1 MNCSEAKNISIR
13 AVLESFSLF
22 PSKENPRTAFYF
34 AFDREEKTPSL
45 SVDFINNTAFDFG
58 TGKSYDSISIVQ
70 AMKRCSVSDALKY
83 LEPFDFS
90 FQKQKQ
96 NLNLHQNLKV
106 ESLPKGYEIIDVK
119 EIQHP
124 ALLDYL
130 KSRNV
135 EDQKKWVEEV
145 HYRMNDKN
153 YFGIGF
159 KNDSGGYEIRNAY
172 SKICLGK
179 KDSTSINNDSKGVRI
194 FEGFF
199 DFLSFKKV
207 ENYLEKETSDYIIL
221 NSVSMVHK
229 IKKALENYNNIELYF
244 DNDEAGTRAVELVK
258 NEMKNAEDCRV
269 LYSGF
274 KDVNEWLIQ
283 NNPREER
290 QIKYRRR

>member
-1 MNCSEAKNISIR
+1 MNCSEAKNISIK

-22 PSKENPRTAFYF
+22 PSKENSRTAFYF
-34 AFDREEKTPSL
+34 ALDREEKTPSL
-45 SVDFINNTAFDFG
+45 SVDFSKNTAFDFG
-58 TGKSYDSISIVQ
+58 TGKSYDTIAIVQ
-70 AMKRCSVSDALKY
+70 AMKRCSVSEALKY
-83 LEPFDFS
+83 LEQFNFS
-90 FQKQKQ
+90 FQKQKIK
-96 NLNLHQNLKV
+96 L
-106 ESLPKGYEIIDVK
+106 EILPKGYEIIDVK

-135 EDQKKWVEEV
+135 EDQKKWVEEI

-172 SKICLGK
+172 SKICLDK
-179 KDSTSINNDSKGVRI
+179 KDITSIKNGSQDVRV

-207 ENYLEKETSDYIIL
+207 ESYLEKETSDYIIL
-221 NSVSMVHK
+221 NSVSMIHK
-229 IKKALENYNNIELYF
+229 IKNSLKNYKNVELYF
-244 DNDEAGTRAVELVK
+244 DNDEAGTRAVEIIK
-258 NEMKNAEDCRV
+258 NDLKNAEDCRV

-274 KDVNEWLIQ
+274 KDLNDWLIQ
-283 NNPREER
+283 NNPTEER
-290 QIKYRRR
+290 QVKYRRR

>member
-22 PSKENPRTAFYF
+22 PSNENSRTAFYL
-34 AFDREEKTPSL
+34 AIDREEKTPSL
-45 SVDFINNTAFDFG
+45 SVDFSKNTAFDFG

-70 AMKRCSVSDALKY
+70 TMKKCSVSDALKY
-83 LEPFDFS
+83 LEQFNFS
-90 FQKQKQ
+90 FQE
-96 NLNLHQNLKV
+96 QNLKL
-106 ESLPKGYEIIDVK
+106 ENLPKGYEIIDVK
-119 EIQHP
+119 KIQHP

-130 KSRNV
+130 KNRYV
-135 EDQKKWVEEV
+135 EDQKKWVEEM

-153 YFGIGF
+153 HFGIGF

-179 KDSTSINNDSKGVRI
+179 KDITSIKNGSKDVRV

-221 NSVSMVHK
+221 NSVSMIYK
-229 IKKALENYNNIELYF
+229 IKNLLENYKNIELYF
-244 DNDEAGTRAVELVK
+244 DNDEAGTRAVEMIK
-258 NEMKNAEDCRV
+258 NDLKNAEDCRV

-274 KDVNEWLIQ
+274 KDLNDWLIQ
-283 NNPREER
+283 NNPTEER
-290 QIKYRRR
+290 QVKYRRR

>member
-1 MNCSEAKNISIR
+1 MNCSEAKNISIK
-13 AVLESFSLF
+13 AVLESFSFF
-22 PSKENPRTAFYF
+22 PSKENSRTAFYF
-34 AFDREEKTPSL
+34 ALDREEKTPSL
-45 SVDFINNTAFDFG
+45 SVDFIKNTAFDFG

-70 AMKRCSVSDALKY
+70 AVKKCSVSDALKY
-83 LEPFDFS
+83 LEQFNFS
-90 FQKQKQ
+90 FQKQ
-96 NLNLHQNLKV
+96 NLKL
-106 ESLPKGYEIIDVK
+106 ENLPKGYEIIDVK

-124 ALLDYL
+124 ALIHYL

-135 EDQKKWVEEV
+135 EDQKKWVEEI

-172 SKICLGK
+172 SKICLDK
-179 KDSTSINNDSKGVRI
+179 KDITSIKNDSKDVRI

-221 NSVSMVHK
+221 NSVSMIHK
-229 IKKALENYNNIELYF
+229 VKNSLENYKNIDLYF
-244 DNDEAGTRAVELVK
+244 DNDEAGTRAVEMIK
-258 NEMKNAEDCRV
+258 NDLKNAGDCRV

-274 KDVNEWLIQ
+274 KDLNDWLIQ
-283 NNPREER
+283 NNPTEER
-290 QIKYRRR
+290 QVKYRRR

>member
-1 MNCSEAKNISIR
+1 MNCSEAKNISIK
-13 AVLESFSLF
+13 AVLESFSFF
-22 PSKENPRTAFYF
+22 PSKENSRTAFYF
-34 AFDREEKTPSL
+34 ALDREEKTPSL
-45 SVDFINNTAFDFG
+45 SVDFIKNTAFDFG

-70 AMKRCSVSDALKY
+70 AVKKCSVSDALKY
-83 LEPFDFS
+83 LEQFNFS
-90 FQKQKQ
+90 FQKQ
-96 NLNLHQNLKV
+96 NLKL
-106 ESLPKGYEIIDVK
+106 ENLPKGYEIIDVK

-135 EDQKKWVEEV
+135 EDQKKWVEEI

-179 KDSTSINNDSKGVRI
+179 KDITSIKNDSKDVRV

-207 ENYLEKETSDYIIL
+207 ENYLKKGTSDYLIL
-221 NSVSMVHK
+221 NSVSMIHK
-229 IKKALENYNNIELYF
+229 VKNSLENYKHIELYF
-244 DNDEAGTRAVELVK
+244 DNDEAGTRAVEMIK
-258 NEMKNAEDCRV
+258 NDLKNAEDCRI
-269 LYSGF
+269 LYSSF
-274 KDVNEWLIQ
+274 KDLNDWLIHE
-283 NNPREER
+283 NPSNER
-290 QIKYRRR
+290 QFKYKRR

>member
-22 PSKENPRTAFYF
+22 PSKEHTRTAFYF
-34 AFDREEKTPSL
+34 ALDREEKTPSL
-45 SVDFINNTAFDFG
+45 SVDFIKNTAFDFG
-58 TGKSYDSISIVQ
+58 TGKSYDIISIVQ
-70 AMKRCSVSDALKY
+70 TMKRCSVSDALKY
-83 LEPFDFS
+83 LEQFNFS
-90 FQKQKQ
+90 FQKQ
-96 NLNLHQNLKV
+96 NLKL
-106 ESLPKGYEIIDVK
+106 ENLRKDYEIIDVK

-135 EDQKKWVEEV
+135 EDQKKWVEEI

-179 KDSTSINNDSKGVRI
+179 KDITSIKNDSKDVRV

-199 DFLSFKKV
+199 DFLSFKNV
-207 ENYLEKETSDYIIL
+207 ESYLEKETSDYLIL
-221 NSVSMVHK
+221 NSITMIHK
-229 IKKALENYNNIELYF
+229 VKNEIENYKNIELYF
-244 DNDEAGTRAVELVK
+244 DNDEAGTRAVEIMK
-258 NEMKNAEDCRV
+258 NDLKNAEDCRV

-274 KDVNEWLIQ
+274 KDLNDWLIQ
-283 NNPREER
+283 NNPTEER
-290 QIKYRRR
+290 QVKYRRR

>member
-22 PSKENPRTAFYF
+22 PSNENSRTAFYL
-34 AFDREEKTPSL
+34 AIDREEKTPSL
-45 SVDFINNTAFDFG
+45 SVDFSKNTAFDFG

-70 AMKRCSVSDALKY
+70 TMKKCSVSDALKY
-83 LEPFDFS
+83 LEQFNFS
-90 FQKQKQ
+90 FQE
-96 NLNLHQNLKV
+96 QNLKL
-106 ESLPKGYEIIDVK
+106 ENLPKGYEIIDVK

-130 KSRNV
+130 KNRNV
-135 EDQKKWVEEV
+135 EDQKKWVEEI

-172 SKICLGK
+172 SKICLEK
-179 KDSTSINNDSKGVRI
+179 KDITSLKNDSKDVRI

-221 NSVSMVHK
+221 NSVSMIYK
-229 IKKALENYNNIELYF
+229 IKNLLENYKNIELYF
-244 DNDEAGTRAVELVK
+244 DNDEAGTRAVEMIK
-258 NEMKNAEDCRV
+258 NDLKNAEDCRV

-274 KDVNEWLIQ
+274 KDLNDWLIQ
-283 NNPREER
+283 NNPTEER
-290 QIKYRRR
+290 QVKYRRR

>member
-13 AVLESFSLF
+13 AVLESFSFF
-22 PSKENPRTAFYF
+22 PSKENSRTAFYF
-34 AFDREEKTPSL
+34 ALDREEKTPSL
-45 SVDFINNTAFDFG
+45 SVDFIKNTAFDFG

-70 AMKRCSVSDALKY
+70 AVKKCSVSDALKY
-83 LEPFDFS
+83 LEQFNFS
-90 FQKQKQ
+90 FQKQ
-96 NLNLHQNLKV
+96 NLKL
-106 ESLPKGYEIIDVK
+106 ENLPKGYEIIDVK

-124 ALLDYL
+124 ALIHYL

-135 EDQKKWVEEV
+135 EDQKKWVEEI

-172 SKICLGK
+172 SKICLDK
-179 KDSTSINNDSKGVRI
+179 KDITSIKNDSKDVRI

-221 NSVSMVHK
+221 NSVSMIHK
-229 IKKALENYNNIELYF
+229 IKNEIGNYKNIELYF
-244 DNDEAGTRAVELVK
+244 DNDEAGTRAVEIIK
-258 NEMKNAEDCRV
+258 NDLKNAEDCRV
-269 LYSGF
+269 LYSDF
-274 KDVNEWLIQ
+274 KDLNDWLLQ
-283 NNPREER
+283 NNPTEER
-290 QIKYRRR
+290 QVKYRRR

>member
-22 PSKENPRTAFYF
+22 PSKENSRTAFYL
-34 AFDREEKTPSL
+34 AIDREEKTPSL
-45 SVDFINNTAFDFG
+45 SVDFSKNTAFDFG

-70 AMKRCSVSDALKY
+70 TMKKCSVSDALKY
-83 LEPFDFS
+83 LEQFNFS
-90 FQKQKQ
+90 FQE
-96 NLNLHQNLKV
+96 QNLKL
-106 ESLPKGYEIIDVK
+106 ENLPKGYEIIDVK
-119 EIQHP
+119 KIQHP

-130 KSRNV
+130 KNRYV
-135 EDQKKWVEEV
+135 EDQKKWVEEM

-153 YFGIGF
+153 HFGIGF

-179 KDSTSINNDSKGVRI
+179 KDITSIKNDSKDVRV

-221 NSVSMVHK
+221 NSVSMIYK
-229 IKKALENYNNIELYF
+229 IKNLLENYKNIELYF
-244 DNDEAGTRAVELVK
+244 DNDEAGTRAVEMIK
-258 NEMKNAEDCRV
+258 NDLKNAEDCRV

-274 KDVNEWLIQ
+274 KDLNDWLIQ
-283 NNPREER
+283 NNPTEER
-290 QIKYRRR
+290 QVKYRRR

>member
-13 AVLESFSLF
+13 SVLESLSLF
-22 PSKENPRTAFYF
+22 PSKENPRTAFCF
-34 AFDREEKTPSL
+34 ALDREEKTPSL
-45 SVDFINNTAFDFG
+45 SVDFIKNTAFDFG
-58 TGKSYDSISIVQ
+58 TGKNYDSISIVQ
-70 AMKRCSVSDALKY
+70 AIKRCSISDALKY
-83 LEPFDFS
+83 LEQFNFC
-90 FQKQKQ
+90 FQKQ
-96 NLNLHQNLKV
+96 NLKSEN
-106 ESLPKGYEIIDVK
+106 LPKSYEIIDVK

-135 EDQKKWVEEV
+135 EDQKKWVEEI

-153 YFGIGF
+153 YFGIAF

-179 KDSTSINNDSKGVRI
+179 KDITSIKNDSKDVRV

-221 NSVSMVHK
+221 NSVSMIYK
-229 IKKALENYNNIELYF
+229 IKNLLENYKNIELYF
-244 DNDEAGTRAVELVK
+244 DNDEAGTRAI
-258 NEMKNAEDCRV
+258 EMIKRDLKNAEDCRV

-274 KDVNEWLIQ
+274 KDLNDWLIQ
-283 NNPREER
+283 NNPTEER
-290 QIKYRRR
+290 QVKYRRR

>member
-1 MNCSEAKNISIR
+1 MNCSEAKNISIK
-13 AVLESFSLF
+13 AVLESFSFF
-22 PSKENPRTAFYF
+22 PSKENSRTAFYF
-34 AFDREEKTPSL
+34 ALDREEKTPSL
-45 SVDFINNTAFDFG
+45 SVDFIKNTAFDFG

-70 AMKRCSVSDALKY
+70 AVKKCSISDALKY
-83 LEPFDFS
+83 LEQFNFS
-90 FQKQKQ
+90 FQKQ
-96 NLNLHQNLKV
+96 NLKL
-106 ESLPKGYEIIDVK
+106 ENLPKGYEIIDVK

-124 ALLDYL
+124 ALIHYL

-135 EDQKKWVEEV
+135 EDQKKWVEEI

-179 KDSTSINNDSKGVRI
+179 KDITSIKNDSKDVRV

-221 NSVSMVHK
+221 NSVSMIHK
-229 IKKALENYNNIELYF
+229 IKNEIGNYKNIELYF
-244 DNDEAGTRAVELVK
+244 DNDEAGTRAVEIIK
-258 NEMKNAEDCRV
+258 NDLKNAEDCRV
-269 LYSGF
+269 LYSDF
-274 KDVNEWLIQ
+274 KDLNDWLLQ
-283 NNPREER
+283 NNPTEER
-290 QIKYRRR
+290 QVKYRRR

>member
-34 AFDREEKTPSL
+34 ALDREEKTPSL
-45 SVDFINNTAFDFG
+45 SVDFSKNTAFDFG
-58 TGKSYDSISIVQ
+58 TGKSYDSISIVLT
-70 AMKRCSVSDALKY
+70 MKKCSVSDALKY
-83 LEPFDFS
+83 LEQFNFS
-90 FQKQKQ
+90 FQE
-96 NLNLHQNLKV
+96 QNLKL
-106 ESLPKGYEIIDVK
+106 ENLPKGYEIIGVK

-135 EDQKKWVEEV
+135 EDQKKWVEEI

-179 KDSTSINNDSKGVRI
+179 KDITSIKNDSKDVRV
-194 FEGFF
+194 FEGFC
-199 DFLSFKKV
+199 DFLSFKNV
-207 ENYLEKETSDYIIL
+207 ESYLEKETSDYIIL
-221 NSVSMVHK
+221 NSVSMIHK
-229 IKKALENYNNIELYF
+229 IKNSPGNYKNIELYF
-244 DNDEAGTRAVELVK
+244 DNDEAGTRAVDLIK
-258 NEMKNAEDCRV
+258 NDLKYAEDCRV

-274 KDVNEWLIQ
+274 KDLNDWLIQ
-283 NNPREER
+283 NNPAEER
-290 QIKYRRR
+290 QVKYRRR

>member
-22 PSKENPRTAFYF
+22 PSNENSRTAFYL
-34 AFDREEKTPSL
+34 AIDREEKTPSL
-45 SVDFINNTAFDFG
+45 SVDFSKNTAFDFG

-70 AMKRCSVSDALKY
+70 TMKKCSVSDALKY
-83 LEPFDFS
+83 LEQFNFS
-90 FQKQKQ
+90 FQE
-96 NLNLHQNLKV
+96 QNLKL
-106 ESLPKGYEIIDVK
+106 ENLPKGYEIIDVK

-130 KSRNV
+130 KNRNV
-135 EDQKKWVEEV
+135 EDQKKWVEEI

-172 SKICLGK
+172 SKICLEK
-179 KDSTSINNDSKGVRI
+179 KDITSLKNDSKDVRI

-207 ENYLEKETSDYIIL
+207 ENYLEKQRSDYIIL
-221 NSVSMVHK
+221 NSVFMINK
-229 IKKALENYNNIELYF
+229 IKNDLGNYQNIELYF
-244 DNDEAGTRAVELVK
+244 DNDEAGTRAVEMIENDL
-258 NEMKNAEDCRV
+258 KNAEDCRV

-274 KDVNEWLIQ
+274 KDLNDWLIQ
-283 NNPREER
+283 NNPTEER
-290 QIKYRRR
+290 QVKYRRR

>member
-22 PSKENPRTAFYF
+22 PSNENSRTAFYL
-34 AFDREEKTPSL
+34 AIDREEKTPSL
-45 SVDFINNTAFDFG
+45 SVDFSKNTAFDFG

-70 AMKRCSVSDALKY
+70 TMKKCSVSDALKY
-83 LEPFDFS
+83 LEQFNFS
-90 FQKQKQ
+90 FQE
-96 NLNLHQNLKV
+96 QNLKL
-106 ESLPKGYEIIDVK
+106 ENLPKGYEIIDVK

-130 KSRNV
+130 KNRNV
-135 EDQKKWVEEV
+135 EDQKKWVEEI

-179 KDSTSINNDSKGVRI
+179 KDITSLKNDSKDVRI

-207 ENYLEKETSDYIIL
+207 ENYLEKQRSDYIIL
-221 NSVSMVHK
+221 NSVFMINK
-229 IKKALENYNNIELYF
+229 IKNDLGNYQNIELYF
-244 DNDEAGTRAVELVK
+244 DNDEAGTRAVEMIK
-258 NEMKNAEDCRV
+258 NDLKNAEDCRV

-274 KDVNEWLIQ
+274 KDLNDWLIQ
-283 NNPREER
+283 NNPTEER
-290 QIKYRRR
+290 QVKYRRR

>member
-1 MNCSEAKNISIR
+1 MNCSEAKNISIK
-13 AVLESFSLF
+13 AVLESFSFF
-22 PSKENPRTAFYF
+22 PSKENSRTAFYF
-34 AFDREEKTPSL
+34 ALDREEKTPSL
-45 SVDFINNTAFDFG
+45 SVDFIKNTAFDFG

-70 AMKRCSVSDALKY
+70 AVKKCSVSDALKY
-83 LEPFDFS
+83 LEQFNFS
-90 FQKQKQ
+90 FQKQ
-96 NLNLHQNLKV
+96 NLKL
-106 ESLPKGYEIIDVK
+106 ENLPKGYELIDVK

-135 EDQKKWVEEV
+135 EDQKKWVEEI

-179 KDSTSINNDSKGVRI
+179 KDITSIKNDSKDVRV

-199 DFLSFKKV
+199 DFLSFKNV
-207 ENYLEKETSDYIIL
+207 ESYLEKETSDYLIL
-221 NSVSMVHK
+221 NSITMIHK
-229 IKKALENYNNIELYF
+229 VKNEIENYKNIELYF
-244 DNDEAGTRAVELVK
+244 DNDEAGTRAVEIMK
-258 NEMKNAEDCRV
+258 NDLKNAEDCRV

-274 KDVNEWLIQ
+274 KDLNDWLIQ
-283 NNPREER
+283 NNPTEER
-290 QIKYRRR
+290 QVKYRRR

>member
-22 PSKENPRTAFYF
+22 PSKENSRTAFYF
-34 AFDREEKTPSL
+34 ALDREEKTPSL
-45 SVDFINNTAFDFG
+45 SVDFSKNTAFDFG
-58 TGKSYDSISIVQ
+58 TGKSYDIISIVQ
-70 AMKRCSVSDALKY
+70 TMKRCSVSDALKY
-83 LEPFDFS
+83 LEQFNFS
-90 FQKQKQ
+90 FQKQ
-96 NLNLHQNLKV
+96 NLKL
-106 ESLPKGYEIIDVK
+106 ENIPKGYEIIDVK

-135 EDQKKWVEEV
+135 EDLKKWVEEI

-179 KDSTSINNDSKGVRI
+179 KDITSIKNDSKDVRV

-207 ENYLEKETSDYIIL
+207 ENYLEKEPSDYTIL
-221 NSVSMVHK
+221 NSVSMTHK
-229 IKKALENYNNIELYF
+229 IKNSLGNYKNIELYF
-244 DNDEAGTRAVELVK
+244 DNDEAGTRAVEIMK
-258 NEMKNAEDCRV
+258 NDLKNAEDCRV

-274 KDVNEWLIQ
+274 KDLNDWLIQ
-283 NNPREER
+283 NNPTEER
-290 QIKYRRR
+290 QVKYRRR

>member
-22 PSKENPRTAFYF
+22 PSNENSRTAFYL
-34 AFDREEKTPSL
+34 AIDREEKTPSL
-45 SVDFINNTAFDFG
+45 SVDFSKNTAFDFG

-70 AMKRCSVSDALKY
+70 TMKKCSVSDALKY
-83 LEPFDFS
+83 LEQFNFS
-90 FQKQKQ
+90 FQE
-96 NLNLHQNLKV
+96 QNLKL
-106 ESLPKGYEIIDVK
+106 ENLPKGYEIIDVK

-135 EDQKKWVEEV
+135 EDQKKWVEEI

-172 SKICLGK
+172 SKICLDK
-179 KDSTSINNDSKGVRI
+179 KDITSIKNDSKDVRI

-221 NSVSMVHK
+221 NSVSMIHK
-229 IKKALENYNNIELYF
+229 IKNEIGNYKNIELYF
-244 DNDEAGTRAVELVK
+244 DNDEAGTRAVEIIK
-258 NEMKNAEDCRV
+258 NDLKNAEDCRV
-269 LYSGF
+269 LYSDF
-274 KDVNEWLIQ
+274 KDLNDWLLQ
-283 NNPREER
+283 NNPTEER
-290 QIKYRRR
+290 QVKYRRR

>member
-1 MNCSEAKNISIR
+1 MNCSEAKNISIK
-13 AVLESFSLF
+13 AVLESFSFF
-22 PSKENPRTAFYF
+22 PSKENSRTAFYF
-34 AFDREEKTPSL
+34 ALDREEKTPSL
-45 SVDFINNTAFDFG
+45 SVDFIKNTAFDFG

-70 AMKRCSVSDALKY
+70 AVKKCSVSDALKY
-83 LEPFDFS
+83 LEQFNFS
-90 FQKQKQ
+90 FQKQ
-96 NLNLHQNLKV
+96 NLKL
-106 ESLPKGYEIIDVK
+106 ENLPKGYEIIDVK

-124 ALLDYL
+124 ALIHYL

-135 EDQKKWVEEV
+135 EDQKKWVEEI

-179 KDSTSINNDSKGVRI
+179 KDITSIKNDSKDVRV

-221 NSVSMVHK
+221 NSVSMIYK
-229 IKKALENYNNIELYF
+229 IKNLLENYKNIELYF
-244 DNDEAGTRAVELVK
+244 DNDEAGTRAVEMIK
-258 NEMKNAEDCRV
+258 NDLKNAEDCRV

-274 KDVNEWLIQ
+274 KDLNDWLIQ
-283 NNPREER
+283 NNPTEER
-290 QIKYRRR
+290 QVKYRRR

>member
-22 PSKENPRTAFYF
+22 PSKENSRTAFYF
-34 AFDREEKTPSL
+34 ALDREENTPSL
-45 SVDFINNTAFDFG
+45 SVDFIKNTAFDFG
-58 TGKSYDSISIVQ
+58 TGKSYDIISIVQ
-70 AMKRCSVSDALKY
+70 TMKRCSVSDALKY
-83 LEPFDFS
+83 LEQFNFS
-90 FQKQKQ
+90 FQE
-96 NLNLHQNLKV
+96 QNLKL
-106 ESLPKGYEIIDVK
+106 ENLPKGYEIIDVE

-135 EDQKKWVEEV
+135 EDQKKWVEEI

-179 KDSTSINNDSKGVRI
+179 KDITSIKNDSKDVRV

-221 NSVSMVHK
+221 NSVTMIHK
-229 IKKALENYNNIELYF
+229 IKNEIENYKNIELYF
-244 DNDEAGTRAVELVK
+244 DNDEAGTRAVEIIRIGL
-258 NEMKNAEDCRV
+258 KNAEDCRV

-274 KDVNEWLIQ
+274 KDLNDWLIQ
-283 NNPREER
+283 NNPTEER
-290 QIKYRRR
+290 QVKYRRR